1 MPECHFNLAQAYNDL
16 ADFDN
21 AQKHYMKALELDSG
35 NTKAYL
41 QLGSI
46 YEKKLKWNLASQI
59 YDRVLS
65 LDPGNPQALDA
76 HKRIL

>member
-1 MPECHFNLAQAYNDL
+1 
-16 ADFDN
+16 
-21 AQKHYMKALELDSG
+21 MKALELDSG

-46 YEKKLKWNLASQI
+46 YEHKLKWNLAQQI

-65 LDPGNPQALDA
+65 LDPGNTQALDA
-76 HKRIL
+76 QKRILKMTK